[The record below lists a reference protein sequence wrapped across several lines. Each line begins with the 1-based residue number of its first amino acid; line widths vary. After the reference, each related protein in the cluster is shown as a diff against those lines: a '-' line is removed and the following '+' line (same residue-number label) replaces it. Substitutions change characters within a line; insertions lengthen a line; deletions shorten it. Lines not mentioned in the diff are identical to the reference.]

1 MNRQPVGLLAGAG
14 EFPISFARKAK
25 ELGTSVVTVA
35 LSGEAS
41 PDIQHLSRR
50 FYWCGLAR
58 LGRMIKCFK
67 RHGCSEI
74 IMAGKVRKHNYL
86 HRPWKLMTLWPDMRT
101 IRWWYSR
108 TRSDNKDDSL
118 LLSVIREFEKEGLRV
133 GSALDLC
140 PELLAREGCLTK
152 LVPDKAAMDD
162 IAFGWKLAREMGR
175 LDVGQSVAVKDLAV
189 LAVEAIEGTDAA
201 ILRAG
206 GLCRAGKFTLVKVAK
221 PNQDM
226 RFDVPTVGVTTI
238 QNLYKSGGKY
248 LAIEAGKT
256 ILLNDVETLEL
267 ADRLGICIIA
277 LKDAQVGLNDTKL
290 AS

>member
-1 MNRQPVGLLAGAG
+1 MSRHPVGLLAGAG
-14 EFPISFARKAK
+14 EFPISFARKAR
-25 ELGTSVVTVA
+25 EVGTEVVTVA
-35 LSGEAS
+35 LSGEAD
-41 PDIQHLSRR
+41 PELRDLSSH
-50 FYWCGLAR
+50 FYWSGLAR
-58 LGRMIKCFK
+58 LGRMIKCFI

-74 IMAGKVRKHNYL
+74 IMAGKVRKHNYM

-101 IRWWYSR
+101 IRWWYSK
-108 TRSDNKDDSL
+108 TRSDNKDDTL
-118 LLSVIREFEKEGLRV
+118 LLSVIREFEKEGLHV

-152 LVPDKAAMDD
+152 LVPDEAARGD
-162 IAFGWKLAREMGR
+162 IAFGWNLAREMGR

-189 LAVEAIEGTDAA
+189 LAVEAIEGTDAT

-206 GLCRAGKFTLVKVAK
+206 SLCKAGKFTLVKVAK

-238 QNLYKSGGKY
+238 QNLHKSGGKY

-256 ILLNDVETLEL
+256 ILLNDSETLAL
-267 ADRLGICIIA
+267 ADRLGISIVA
-277 LKDAQVGLNDTKL
+277 LKDAQVGSKDIKL

>member
-1 MNRQPVGLLAGAG
+1 MSRLSVGLLAGAG

-25 ELGTSVVTVA
+25 ELGMAVVTVA

-41 PDIQHLSRR
+41 PEIREMSAH
-50 FYWCGLAR
+50 FYWSGLAR

-74 IMAGKVRKHNYL
+74 IMAGKVRKHNYM
-86 HRPWKLMTLWPDMRT
+86 HRPWKLMTLWPDLRT

-108 TRSDNKDDSL
+108 TRSDNKDDTL

-152 LVPDKAAMDD
+152 VIPDKAAMQD
-162 IAFGWKLAREMGR
+162 IAFGWNLAREMGR

-201 ILRAG
+201 IIRAG
-206 GLCRAGKFTLVKVAK
+206 SLCRSGRFTLVKVAK
-221 PNQDM
+221 PKQDM

-238 QNLYKSGGKY
+238 QNLHRAGGKY

-256 ILLNDVETLEL
+256 ILLNEAETLDI
-267 ADRLGICIIA
+267 ADQLGICIVA
-277 LKDAQVGLNDTKL
+277 LQDAQIGANDRKL

>member
-1 MNRQPVGLLAGAG
+1 MSRLSVGLLAGAG

-25 ELGTSVVTVA
+25 ELGMAVVTVA

-41 PDIQHLSRR
+41 PEIREMSAH
-50 FYWCGLAR
+50 FYWSGLAR

-74 IMAGKVRKHNYL
+74 IMAGKVRKHNYM
-86 HRPWKLMTLWPDMRT
+86 HRPWKLMTLWPDLRT

-108 TRSDNKDDSL
+108 TRSDNKDDTL

-152 LVPDKAAMDD
+152 VIPDKAAMQD
-162 IAFGWKLAREMGR
+162 IAFGWNLAREMGR

-201 ILRAG
+201 IIRAG
-206 GLCRAGKFTLVKVAK
+206 SLCRSGRFTLVKVAK
-221 PNQDM
+221 PKQDM

-238 QNLYKSGGKY
+238 QNLHRAGGKY
-248 LAIEAGKT
+248 LAT
-256 ILLNDVETLEL
+256 
-267 ADRLGICIIA
+267 
-277 LKDAQVGLNDTKL
+277 
-290 AS
+290 